1 MTRDAAL
8 DLLRSQHTFP
18 GDHTFHVIVRDLPG
32 HAAGVSAVLA
42 GLCELESLAG
52 RVVEVPSRNG
62 TYLSLRMRLP
72 CPDAERVLDVYA
84 KLGELPEVVR
94 YL

>member
-8 DLLRSQHTFP
+8 ALLRSQHTFP
-18 GDHTFHVIVRDLPG
+18 GDHTFHVIVRDQPG
-32 HAAGVSAVLA
+32 HVAQVSAALA
-42 GLCELESLAG
+42 DACGLATLAG

-62 TYLSLRMRLP
+62 TYVSLRTTLP

-84 KLGELPEVVR
+84 LLGTLPEVVR